1 MVFKWL
7 TWLKGQV
14 TTEQFKT
21 ILNATD
27 QDIKFN
33 RVAFGKRTNQI
44 QYINICSRTAQTVIK
59 AGI

>member
-33 RVAFGKRTNQI
+33 RVAFGKRTNQM